1 MNLTLTPIYFPV
13 TLPIVAPVGDT
24 AACTAVAETS
34 LRESER
40 RLRAFVSC
48 THRSWAPLPEPT
60 PKRLTFRAPHVHKRQ
75 RATTRSGRNNP
86 VLSEDPKYIGQRT
99 FRRPPLSVKGDDSDN
114 GEEYCSTEDLST
126 DSEGDDS
133 EEENSDT
140 SEDDGEPAT

>member
-24 AACTAVAETS
+24 AACTAEAETSS

-48 THRSWAPLPEPT
+48 THRKQAGHPQPLRLTKEPLPFP
-60 PKRLTFRAPHVHKRQ
+60 PKTQ

-140 SEDDGEPAT
+140 SEDDGQPAT

>member
-1 MNLTLTPIYFPV
+1 MTK
-13 TLPIVAPVGDT
+13 
-24 AACTAVAETS
+24 E
-34 LRESER
+34 
-40 RLRAFVSC
+40 
-48 THRSWAPLPEPT
+48 PLPCP
-60 PKRLTFRAPHVHKRQ
+60 PKRQ

-140 SEDDGEPAT
+140 SEDDEMPAT

>member
-1 MNLTLTPIYFPV
+1 MTKEP
-13 TLPIVAPVGDT
+13 
-24 AACTAVAETS
+24 
-34 LRESER
+34 LRSK
-40 RLRAFVSC
+40 
-48 THRSWAPLPEPT
+48 T
-60 PKRLTFRAPHVHKRQ
+60 Q

-86 VLSEDPKYIGQRT
+86 VLSEDPNYIGQRT

>member
-48 THRSWAPLPEPT
+48 THRKQAGHPLR
-60 PKRLTFRAPHVHKRQ
+60 KIDKRAPPFPPNTQ

-140 SEDDGEPAT
+140 SEDDEEPAT